1 VNWVT
6 VKVGYSVIGIG
17 GGSDKAL
24 AHFGVRT
31 GCWDDGIK
39 VNQVGSWLGATGGVT
54 KAVVK
59 C

>member
-1 VNWVT
+1 VT
-6 VKVGYSVIGIG
+6 ESVGCSVIGIG

-24 AHFGVRT
+24 AHFGVKT
-31 GCWDDGIK
+31 GCYDDGIK
-39 VNQVGSWLGATGGVT
+39 VNQVGSWLGATGGVY